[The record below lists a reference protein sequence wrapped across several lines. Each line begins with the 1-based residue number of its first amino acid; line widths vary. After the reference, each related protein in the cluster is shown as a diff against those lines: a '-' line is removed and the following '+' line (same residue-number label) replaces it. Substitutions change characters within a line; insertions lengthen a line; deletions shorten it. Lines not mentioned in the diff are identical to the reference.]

1 MSLIFDDQFRRRITL
16 HCLVCDPAS
25 AGLISELMLLLHGA
39 LEKLSKIQ
47 DLHIRIA
54 DLESGLDRAR
64 ELWLAETHEL
74 EEKVDLFR
82 GALTIIRD
90 GTSDLWAEHHAKK
103 VLKEKE

>member
-54 DLESGLDRAR
+54 DLEGGLDHAR
-64 ELWLAETHEL
+64 ELWVAQTLEL
-74 EEKVDLFR
+74 EERVNLFR
-82 GALTIIRD
+82 AALTLIRD
-90 GTSDLWAEHHAKK
+90 GTYDLWAERHAK
-103 VLKEKE
+103 LALEEKE